1 MNDTTS
7 RTTVLGI
14 AFTIAAFLLVMQILR
29 VQNNPE
35 LIEGSERLT
44 LAYSWRLLR
53 QEAERGR
60 IYDVNGHLLAGSK
73 SVYGLGVDLTIS
85 AVEGRNPDTIANTLM
100 YFFGDEYP
108 INEEALREGAATEY
122 DPTLPGHIYH
132 EFVLLKDIPQATIN
146 ELEELKKFY
155 NNKLQEFLSNASRK
169 ESEKAAEMPGLGGL
183 TWVPHLQRYYPENE
197 LASNVLGFTSYLN
210 EEDSGGKYGVE
221 GYYDSKLVTEDQNN
235 WLALQLYDEHEV
247 EDIPIGQSLILTI
260 DATVQAEIENILD
273 TAVKKYNAN
282 SGTILVMDPKSGEI
296 IAMAANPRINP
307 NEYWNS
313 SEALNANVDTDEGGS
328 ITNQFNKA
336 IMDTYEPGS
345 VIKVITMAIALEK
358 DAVQPD
364 TVYDDTGEITIGEN
378 EVTNWNLKGNGKLD
392 MGGCLK
398 KSSNVCLAWVNTQT
412 GLDDYYDGLH
422 EFGFDRRTNIDLAGE
437 ALYPL
442 NEPGTA
448 TWTPSDLGRQAYGH
462 GISVTPIQMIT
473 FISAIPNNGQI
484 MAPHV
489 LKSIVKDGVQYDNTP
504 QLLANPISEEVADA
518 VNEMLIIPETQTE
531 AETWMGYIPGY
542 TMSGKTGTALK
553 LTQNEDGILLYSDKA
568 TNTSFVGW
576 GPYDDP
582 EFIIYVWIDEPKA
595 ISSYA
600 SLVAAPIYKEVAE
613 FLLTYYK
620 IPPDS
625 VRLQLED

>member
-1 MNDTTS
+1 MNENMS

-14 AFTIAAFLLVMQILR
+14 VFSIAAFLMVMQILR
-29 VQNNPE
+29 VQNNPD
-35 LIEGSERLT
+35 LIKDSEIMT
-44 LAYSWRLLR
+44 LANSWQLLR

-60 IYDVNGHLLAGSK
+60 IFDVNGHLLAGSK
-73 SVYGLGVDLTIS
+73 SVYGLGVNLIVS
-85 AVEGRNPDTIANTLM
+85 PMEGRNPDTIANTLM
-100 YFFGDEYP
+100 LYFGDDYP
-108 INEEALREGAATEY
+108 INEDLIREGAATQY

-132 EFVLLKDIPQATIN
+132 EFVILKDIPQETIN
-146 ELEELKKFY
+146 ELEELQQY
-155 NNKLQEFLSNASRK
+155 YDSKLQEFLDTATRK
-169 ESEKAAEMPGLGGL
+169 EREKATELPGLGGL
-183 TWVPHLQRYYPENE
+183 TWEPHLQRYYPENE
-197 LASNVLGFTSYLN
+197 LAANVLGFTSYLN

-221 GYYDSKLVTEDQNN
+221 GYYDSKLVVEDRDN
-235 WLALQLYDEHEV
+235 WLAMQPYDKNEV

-260 DATVQAEIENILD
+260 DSTVQGEVEKILD
-273 TAVKKYNAN
+273 KAVKEHAAS
-282 SGTILVMDPKSGEI
+282 SGTIIVMDPKTGEI

-313 SEALNANVDTDEGGS
+313 SEALNTNIGSDEGGS
-328 ITNQFNKA
+328 IANQFNKA

-358 DAVQPD
+358 GAVQAD

-378 EVTNWNLKGNGKLD
+378 EVTNWNLRGNGKLD
-392 MGGCLK
+392 MGGCLM

-442 NEPGTA
+442 NEPGTPS
-448 TWTPSDLGRQAYGH
+448 WTPSDLGRQAYGH

-473 FISAIPNNGQI
+473 FIAAIPNNGKI

-504 QLLANPISEEVADA
+504 QVLANPISQQVAEA
-518 VNEMLIIPETQTE
+518 VNEMLIIPPEQET
-531 AETWMGYIPGY
+531 AETWMGYIDDY
-542 TMSGKTGTALK
+542 TMCGKTGTALK
-553 LTQNEDGILLYSDKA
+553 LDENLLYSDK

-576 GPYDDP
+576 GPYEDP
-582 EFIIYVWIDEPKA
+582 RFIIYVWIDDPEVG
-595 ISSYA
+595 SSYA
-600 SLVAAPIYKEVAE
+600 SIVAAPVYKEVAE

-625 VRLQLED
+625 VRLQSQD